1 MRSQDASALLRT
13 TDLFAGLDDETAAQL
28 AKQMVTRNYRKG
40 QPLVHQG
47 DAGTALFVIVD
58 GSVAVYVTSENGDRM
73 TLNTLG
79 PTDVLG
85 EIALLDNGPRTATVT
100 VTQPARALVLGPS
113 QFRDVLHQ
121 NAEIAVSMLYSV
133 VQRLRAG
140 SHLPHG

>member
-1 MRSQDASALLRT
+1 MSDPRVERLRRVP
-13 TDLFAGLDDETAAQL
+13 LFAACTDKQLQFIAGRVDELDL
-28 AKQMVTRNYRKG
+28 
-40 QPLVHQG
+40 P
-47 DAGTALFVIVD
+47 AGTVLCREGQSGGDFFVLLSGAAEV
-58 GSVAVYVTSENGDRM
+58 SVGGTAIKELHEGDFF
-73 TLNTLG
+73 
-79 PTDVLG
+79 G

-100 VTQPARALVLGPS
+100 VTKPARALVLGPS

>member
-1 MRSQDASALLRT
+1 MSDPRVERLRRVP
-13 TDLFAGLDDETAAQL
+13 LFAACTEKQLQFIAGRVDELDL
-28 AKQMVTRNYRKG
+28 PVGMVLCREG
-40 QPLVHQG
+40 QSGG
-47 DAGTALFVIVD
+47 DFFVLLSGTAEVSAGGQAIKELCEGEFF
-58 GSVAVYVTSENGDRM
+58 
-73 TLNTLG
+73 
-79 PTDVLG
+79 G

>member
-1 MRSQDASALLRT
+1 MSDPRADRLRRVP
-13 TDLFAGLDDETAAQL
+13 LFAACTDKQLQFIAGRVDELDLPAG
-28 AKQMVTRNYRKG
+28 MVLCREG
-40 QPLVHQG
+40 QSGG
-47 DAGTALFVIVD
+47 DFFVLLSGTAEVSVD
-58 GSVAVYVTSENGDRM
+58 GKSIKE
-73 TLNTLG
+73 LG
-79 PTDVLG
+79 EGEFFG

>member
-1 MRSQDASALLRT
+1 MSDPRVERLRRVP
-13 TDLFAGLDDETAAQL
+13 LFAACTDKQLQFIAGRVDELDLPAGSVLCREGQSGGDFFVLLSGTAD
-28 AKQMVTRNYRKG
+28 VS
-40 QPLVHQG
+40 V
-47 DAGTALFVIVD
+47 AGTSIK
-58 GSVAVYVTSENGDRM
+58 E
-73 TLNTLG
+73 LG
-79 PTDVLG
+79 EGEFFG

-100 VTQPARALVLGPS
+100 VTKPARALVLGPS

>member
-1 MRSQDASALLRT
+1 MSDPRVERLRRVP
-13 TDLFAGLDDETAAQL
+13 LFAACTD
-28 AKQMVTRNYRKG
+28 KQMQFIAGRVDELDLPAGMVLCREG
-40 QPLVHQG
+40 QSGG
-47 DAGTALFVIVD
+47 DFFVLLSGTAEVSVD
-58 GSVAVYVTSENGDRM
+58 GKSIKE
-73 TLNTLG
+73 LG
-79 PTDVLG
+79 EGEFFG

>member
-1 MRSQDASALLRT
+1 VSDPRADRLRRVP
-13 TDLFAGLDDETAAQL
+13 LFAACTDKQLQFIAGRVDELDLPAG
-28 AKQMVTRNYRKG
+28 MVLCREG
-40 QPLVHQG
+40 QSGG
-47 DAGTALFVIVD
+47 DFFVLLSGTAEVSVD
-58 GSVAVYVTSENGDRM
+58 GKSIKE
-73 TLNTLG
+73 LG
-79 PTDVLG
+79 EGEFFG

>member
-1 MRSQDASALLRT
+1 VSDPRADRLRRVP
-13 TDLFAGLDDETAAQL
+13 LFAGCTDKQLQFIAGRVEELDLPVGTVLCRE
-28 AKQMVTRNYRKG
+28 G
-40 QPLVHQG
+40 HSGG
-47 DAGTALFVIVD
+47 DFFVLLSGTAEVSAGGTAIKELCEGEFF
-58 GSVAVYVTSENGDRM
+58 
-73 TLNTLG
+73 
-79 PTDVLG
+79 G